1 MNNIVVI
8 LILLFSYIILSNI
21 LNHVTF
27 REPMTNQDKI
37 LKNIGENKGNIKNLE
52 SLFNKTLKRAKS
64 LYDKLDSAKGQSSL
78 NKDAKSHPSVKSLN
92 LKEKKTDDDCETF
105 QTMNEPNYNNLNEK
119 HINNGVQFSSINSII
134 DQIKDE
140 ISKIKNK
147 L

>member
-52 SLFNKTLKRAKS
+52 NLFNKTLKRAKS
-64 LYDKLDSAKGQSSL
+64 LYDKLDAAKGQSSL
-78 NKDAKSHPSVKSLN
+78 NEDAKSHPSVKSLN

-105 QTMNEPNYNNLNEK
+105 QTMNESNYNNLNEQ